1 MRVEIE
7 MMARNDSSDQMRRAN
22 PGALIFLGVI
32 ELVIAASKAAGSTSP
47 FPSWMT
53 LLGTA
58 IIVGGLSFYFL
69 RREGEAVPT
78 RDIAGGTAVGLGG
91 IAYLLYVLVRNTS
104 DLLYIAFFAGGSG
117 FVIGIA
123 TRIIL
128 IRRRRVQTIPA
139 E

>member
-7 MMARNDSSDQMRRAN
+7 MMTRNDSSDQMRRAN

-32 ELVIAASKAAGSTSP
+32 GLVTAASKAAGSTPP

-58 IIVGGLSFYFL
+58 VIAGGLSFYFL
-69 RREGEAVPT
+69 RRDEAVPT

-104 DLLYIAFFAGGSG
+104 DLLYIAFFAGWSG

-128 IRRRRVQTIPA
+128 IRRGKAQRITA